1 MTSSSSIR
9 HWHDRLTDMSIP
21 LTVSTVEHLDS
32 AELAGVISLIE
43 HVTSADGLHPLS
55 EHVYLHLRHGGDDGG
70 RHVLVRNE
78 SSTIVGYAHLD
89 STDLVEGPSAELA
102 VDPVA
107 RREGIGRLIITT
119 LLELTAGQDLRLWAH
134 GEQAAAG
141 RLARSMGFEH
151 SRVLWQMRRSL
162 FAPLSSTALPP
173 GCTIRPFVPG
183 VDDEVWLAINSR
195 AFADL
200 PDQGTWTLD
209 DLRRRMAEPW
219 FSADGFLIAEC
230 GGTVAGFHWTKV
242 HGRRSSGGHD
252 HDAIGEVY
260 VVGVDPDFA
269 GRGLGRALT
278 LAGLHH
284 LRGLGLSQ
292 AMLYVDAR
300 NTSAIRLYE
309 GLGFSRWDT
318 DVLYRHRTVAPR

>member
-1 MTSSSSIR
+1 MN
-9 HWHDRLTDMSIP
+9 LP
-21 LTVSTVEHLDS
+21 LAVSTVEHLDPS
-32 AELAGVISLIE
+32 ELDGVISLVE

-70 RHVLVRNE
+70 RHVLARDE
-78 SSTIVGYAHLD
+78 SSRIVGYAHLD
-89 STDLVEGPSAELA
+89 CTDLVEGPSAELA
-102 VDPVA
+102 VEPAA
-107 RREGIGRLIITT
+107 RREGVGRLIITT
-119 LLELTAGQDLRLWAH
+119 LLELTDGQGLRLWAH
-134 GEQAAAG
+134 GEQAAAA
-141 RLARSMGFEH
+141 RLARSMGFEN

-162 FAPLSSTALPP
+162 FAPLSAAVLPE
-173 GCTIRPFVPG
+173 GFTIRAFVPG
-183 VDDEVWLAINSR
+183 ADDEAWLRINAR

-200 PDQGTWTLD
+200 PDQGSWTLD

-219 FSADGFLIAEC
+219 FSPAGFLILEKD
-230 GGTVAGFHWTKV
+230 GQVIGFHWTKV
-242 HGRRSSGGHD
+242 HGRKSSGGHD

-260 VVGVDPDFA
+260 VIGVDPDYA

-292 AMLYVDAR
+292 AMLYVDAS

-318 DVLYRHRTVAPR
+318 DVLYRHRAVARR

>member
-1 MTSSSSIR
+1 
-9 HWHDRLTDMSIP
+9 MSMS
-21 LTVSTVEHLDS
+21 LTVSTVEHLDP
-32 AELAGVISLIE
+32 AELAGVITLIE

-55 EHVYLHLRHGGDDGG
+55 EHVYLHLRHGGEDGG
-70 RHVLVRNE
+70 RHVLVRDD

-89 STDLVEGPSAELA
+89 CTDMVEGPSAELA
-102 VDPVA
+102 VEPAA
-107 RREGIGRLIITT
+107 RREGVGRLIITT
-119 LLELTAGQDLRLWAH
+119 LLELTEGQGLRLWAH
-134 GEQAAAG
+134 GEQAAAA

-162 FAPLSSTALPP
+162 FAPLSAAALPE
-173 GCTIRPFVPG
+173 GFTIRAFEPG
-183 VDDEVWLAINSR
+183 VDDRAWLRINSR

-200 PDQGTWTLD
+200 PDQGGWTLD
-209 DLRRRMAEPW
+209 DLHRRMAEPW
-219 FSADGFLIAEC
+219 FSAAGFLIAEHE
-230 GGTVAGFHWTKV
+230 GEVIGFHWTKV
-242 HGRRSSGGHD
+242 HGRKSSGGHD

-260 VVGVDPDFA
+260 VVGVDPDYA

-292 AMLYVDAR
+292 AMLYVDAS

-318 DVLYRHRTVAPR
+318 DVLYRHRTVATR